1 MKSGGQENQKKMR
14 GDIGADQTNKSRKFN
29 TKMHRQKMMRKGEKK
44 QREKKLRIGI
54 SLPRF

>member
-1 MKSGGQENQKKMR
+1 MEGKKTKKKMR

>member
-1 MKSGGQENQKKMR
+1 MR

-44 QREKKLRIGI
+44 QREKKIKDWDFTPTVLK
-54 SLPRF
+54 L